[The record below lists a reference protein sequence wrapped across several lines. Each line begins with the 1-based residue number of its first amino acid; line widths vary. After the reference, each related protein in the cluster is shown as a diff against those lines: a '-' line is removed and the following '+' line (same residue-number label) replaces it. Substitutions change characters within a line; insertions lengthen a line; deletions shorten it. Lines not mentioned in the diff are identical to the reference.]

1 MENHRPP
8 RVIIES
14 CIPFVDNRLDGI
26 ADVARLA
33 PGEIDAASVAD
44 ADAIIV
50 RTRTRVNEALLRG
63 SRVSFVATATIGTDH
78 IDLPWCA
85 SAGIAVANAPGCN
98 APAVAQYVL
107 ASVMEQGYVPGP
119 DTVIGIVGVGH
130 VGRAVEKWARAL
142 GFNVM
147 LCDPPRARGEGG
159 DGFSSLE
166 EIAREADII
175 TFHTP
180 LTREGEDAT
189 FHLVSDSFLD
199 ACRRHPLIIN
209 AARGA
214 VADTQ
219 AILRAL
225 DRDAIAPPVIDCWEG
240 EPAISAELLARAAI
254 ATPHIAGYSLEGK
267 MRATQMAL
275 DALCRHFNLP
285 PALPLDAD
293 LSVAAAPSAASIAA
307 SYSPAADTAILRSC
321 PSDFERLRNTYAYRP
336 EPR

>member
-1 MENHRPP
+1 MENNRPP
-8 RVIIES
+8 RVIIEG

-26 ADVARLA
+26 ADVVRLA

-50 RTRTRVNEALLRG
+50 RTRTRVDASLLRR

-107 ASVMEQGYVPGP
+107 AAVMEQGYNPASGL
-119 DTVIGIVGVGH
+119 TIGIVGVGH

-142 GFNVM
+142 GFKVM
-147 LCDPPRARGEGG
+147 LCDPPRARHEGN
-159 DGFSSLE
+159 DGFCSLE
-166 EIAREADII
+166 EIAREADIV

-180 LTREGEDAT
+180 LTRQGEDAT
-189 FHLVSDSFLD
+189 FHLISDSFLN

-209 AARGA
+209 AARGP
-214 VADTQ
+214 VADTR

-225 DRDAIAPPVIDCWEG
+225 DSGIIPPPVIDCWEG
-240 EPAISAELLARAAI
+240 EPAISPELLQRAAI

-275 DALCRHFNLP
+275 DAFCRHFNLP
-285 PALPLDAD
+285 QAAPLDTD
-293 LSVAAAPSAASIAA
+293 LSVAEAPSADAIAA
-307 SYSPAADTAILRSC
+307 SYSPAADTALLRAC